1 MDSWIFCM
9 IVVPHALLIG
19 IPALFRPSS
28 VEQWLEKIQEET
40 ELLRVV
46 GYFWSMMAVL
56 VLVKNPSVGTDVE
69 GLVGLLAWGT
79 LIKCVFL
86 CWWPARV
93 VSARKKIYGK
103 IRWWF
108 GVLIC
113 SVATLLFMAAL
124 HLKEIQG

>member
-1 MDSWIFCM
+1 M

-40 ELLRVV
+40 EVLRVV
-46 GYFWSMMAVL
+46 GYFWSMIAVL

-69 GLVGLLAWGT
+69 GLVGFLVWGT

-93 VSARKKIYGK
+93 FNVRKKIYGK

-113 SVATLLFMAAL
+113 SVATLLLMAAL

>member
-40 ELLRVV
+40 EVLRVV
-46 GYFWSMMAVL
+46 GYFWSMIAVL

-69 GLVGLLAWGT
+69 GLVG
-79 LIKCVFL
+79 FL
-86 CWWPARV
+86 VW
-93 VSARKKIYGK
+93 
-103 IRWWF
+103 
-108 GVLIC
+108 
-113 SVATLLFMAAL
+113 
-124 HLKEIQG
+124 